1 MGANIAIYQQKS
13 RKRIFLF
20 KLISDVF
27 WGLRDFLPEAY
38 SGCAIVVIG
47 TVREGIFIDKDKK

>member
-1 MGANIAIYQQKS
+1 MGTNIAIYQQKS

-27 WGLRDFLPEAY
+27 RGLHDFLPETY
-38 SGCAIVVIG
+38 SGCAITVIG
-47 TVREGIFIDKDKK
+47 TVREGIFINKDKK